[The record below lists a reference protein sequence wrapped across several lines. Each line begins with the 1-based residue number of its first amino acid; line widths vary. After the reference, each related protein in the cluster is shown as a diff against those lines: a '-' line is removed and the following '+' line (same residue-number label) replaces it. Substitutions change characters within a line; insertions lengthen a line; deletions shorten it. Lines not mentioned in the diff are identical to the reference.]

1 MKISFSFDVLYV
13 FCFESKTIH
22 KITSFYDNN
31 GKNIEIIYA
40 SIPDYPVISFSS
52 DKNYITIV
60 QQQSCSL
67 GKTTILLTKIAINE
81 NNETT
86 QSIIEIDN
94 NNDQFEIT
102 NVLFDK
108 SFMFILRNGSP
119 TYEKW
124 MNENQ
129 SFKKVLSINTYIPS
143 QSKQKID
150 FNSYF
155 SILEPIQNNEKFG
168 VSIYS
173 SSIFF
178 TEDTELFIQY
188 PLLLYTR

>member
-1 MKISFSFDVLYV
+1 
-13 FCFESKTIH
+13 
-22 KITSFYDNN
+22 
-31 GKNIEIIYA
+31 
-40 SIPDYPVISFSS
+40 
-52 DKNYITIV
+52 
-60 QQQSCSL
+60 
-67 GKTTILLTKIAINE
+67 
-81 NNETT
+81 
-86 QSIIEIDN
+86 
-94 NNDQFEIT
+94 
-102 NVLFDK
+102 
-108 SFMFILRNGSP
+108 MFILRNGSP

-168 VSIYS
+168 VSIYNS
-173 SSIFF
+173 SFFF